1 MHSHIHFILEQ
12 GPNANSDEICALVDL
27 YHATNGDKWLT
38 KTNWCSSKHVSSWYK
53 IGMLHGGVHSVV
65 MSSNGMDG
73 CLPPSIGKLKQLR
86 MIELATMPG
95 LRGIIPSELCSITS
109 LKRLCICRCNL
120 SGPIPNEIGELIELE
135 ELQLF
140 GNQLSGLIPSSIS
153 KLTNLK
159 LLSFGEYTGGN
170 SFTSGALPTC
180 IKSLINL
187 EALFMA
193 NCNITGM
200 VINLNIYKYQIF

>member
-1 MHSHIHFILEQ
+1 
-12 GPNANSDEICALVDL
+12 
-27 YHATNGDKWLT
+27 
-38 KTNWCSSKHVSSWYK
+38 
-53 IGMLHGGVHSVV
+53 
-65 MSSNGMDG
+65 
-73 CLPPSIGKLKQLR
+73 

-95 LRGIIPSELCSITS
+95 LRGTIPSELCSITS
-109 LKRLCICRCNL
+109 VKRLCICRCNL
-120 SGPIPNEIGELIELE
+120 SGSIPDEIGEMIELE

-140 GNQLSGLIPSSIS
+140 GNQLSGFIPPSIG
-153 KLTNLK
+153 KLTKLK

-170 SFTSGALPTC
+170 SFTCGPLPTC

-200 VINLNIYKYQIF
+200 IITSTLI

>member
-1 MHSHIHFILEQ
+1 M
-12 GPNANSDEICALVDL
+12 A
-27 YHATNGDKWLT
+27 
-38 KTNWCSSKHVSSWYK
+38 
-53 IGMLHGGVHSVV
+53 
-65 MSSNGMDG
+65 G

-95 LRGIIPSELCSITS
+95 LKGIIPSELCSITS

-120 SGPIPNEIGELIELE
+120 SGPIPYEIGDLVELE

-140 GNQLSGLIPSSIS
+140 GNQLSGFIPSSVS

-170 SFTSGALPTC
+170 AFTAGQLPVC
-180 IKSLINL
+180 IKSLVNL

-193 NCNITGM
+193 NCNITGS
-200 VINLNIYKYQIF
+200 ISTTLIF